1 MKLFST
7 LKKCLDKSVGQTEID
22 FERGSV
28 CVKQWLNSV

>member
-7 LKKCLDKSVGQTEID
+7 PKKCLDQSVGQTEID

-28 CVKQWLNSV
+28 LNNG